1 MRARQADVQ
10 DVHSS
15 STCESCRA
23 RVVQPTTLK
32 VSNTMMFQGASK
44 LYDYAASSANRV
56 VTPGCDCTK
65 CSPFVFKARNN
76 DLCSPATEPPPSPPP
91 SPPASPAAAIKLRPI
106 ALVPPLIFAVAL
118 AAIVAAYVSSAR
130 AGSLAFQGGLV
141 TTPPISLLMFDGP
154 GRLIGQ
160 IAFPTVTLTFAS
172 VAPTVFRDLRN
183 ARRAPKNT
191 PGLAITSAIA
201 FICLGLLGLVPLQRN
216 VPDVMRGAAGL
227 SSDSI
232 VHQSAAAI
240 FFLSS
245 LLHQVL
251 WLKLCY
257 AERESPITGALYHSV
272 SFWFKLGCTLF
283 GVLPLPTA
291 MLVHP
296 ASPAR
301 ELLSLSDADYGGL
314 HQYCLVLCVA
324 SFFASYSLELQGV
337 LHPTRVSQA
346 RDRRRREYHDL
357 AAHVRVEATAKAP
370 PSGLPPT
377 PRRDKQE

>member
-1 MRARQADVQ
+1 
-10 DVHSS
+10 
-15 STCESCRA
+15 
-23 RVVQPTTLK
+23 
-32 VSNTMMFQGASK
+32 MMFQGASK

-130 AGSLAFQGGLV
+130 AGSLAFQGGRV

-227 SSDSI
+227 SSNSI

-377 PRRDKQE
+377 PRREKQE